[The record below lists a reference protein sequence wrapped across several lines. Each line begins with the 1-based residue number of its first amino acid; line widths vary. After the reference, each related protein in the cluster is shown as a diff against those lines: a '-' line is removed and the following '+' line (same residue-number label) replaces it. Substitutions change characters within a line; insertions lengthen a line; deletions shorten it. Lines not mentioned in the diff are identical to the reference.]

1 MPTIAIYAI
10 VAAVL
15 FAGGLGTGVKLTS
28 DHYKALELAAQ
39 KQVVADI
46 KAEVKH
52 ENDASQHLEERKD
65 EQRVVYQTITKTVDR
80 IVEKPVYRD
89 LCFDDDGVR
98 AANDA
103 LAGPA
108 AAAGKPHPAVSSSD
122 PARGRDSSGG
132 AAQAR

>member
-65 EQRVVYQTITKTVDR
+65 EQRVVYQTITTTADR

-89 LCFDDDGVR
+89 LCFDDDRVR

-103 LAGPA
+103 SARPA
-108 AAAGKPHPAVSSSD
+108 TAPAHPPPAVPSSHPS
-122 PARGRDSSGG
+122 PRQHPPRRAHPL
-132 AAQAR
+132 